1 MIIHKYC
8 TSTSAP
14 PLGSF
19 VQLVTVS
26 SILLSSMYPA
36 SRGLYPEF
44 FMGAAYLKNRNQ
56 INNVGMIGHS
66 SAEDIKLLGGSGH
79 APQ

>member
-1 MIIHKYC
+1 
-8 TSTSAP
+8 
-14 PLGSF
+14 
-19 VQLVTVS
+19 
-26 SILLSSMYPA
+26 MYPA

-66 SAEDIKLLGGSGH
+66 SAEEIKLLGGPGH